1 MAIWIYIAGV
11 IAALVAFA
19 LIIYYEDK
27 KLTVGTL
34 IRAIVYSLISWG
46 AVLAAICAS
55 LYYFIDWNKEL
66 WRKQNERNNRNTS

>member
-11 IAALVAFA
+11 IVALVAFA

-34 IRAIVYSLISWG
+34 TKAIVYSLLSWG

-55 LYYFIDWNKEL
+55 LCYFVDWDKEI
-66 WRKQNERNNRNTS
+66 WRKKK